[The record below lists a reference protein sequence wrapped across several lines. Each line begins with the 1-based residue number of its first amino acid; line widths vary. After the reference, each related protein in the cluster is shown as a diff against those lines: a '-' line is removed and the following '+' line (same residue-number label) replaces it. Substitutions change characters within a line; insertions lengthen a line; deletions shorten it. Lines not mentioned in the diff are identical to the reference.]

1 MSDGIKITK
10 LQFNPSELERSLDAI
25 QNKVNS
31 KIETVSG
38 EVGKDILDLAKE
50 NDIAVMDYASKQFIQ
65 PQDVDK
71 FGTMNEQEI
80 KDYYDSLSEPMK
92 KSFVTY
98 FFNKCCEKDPQFYT
112 LSKMNTVNV
121 LIGGRLFDNLI
132 SVCSNQQ
139 KK

>member
-50 NDIAVMDYASKQFIQ
+50 KCPVVTGNLRDSGYLETNKNGFKVGFSAPYASVVHEKPTNTQFLTVAVKEVCGDNYENLKRRVI
-65 PQDVDK
+65 
-71 FGTMNEQEI
+71 GNE
-80 KDYYDSLSEPMK
+80 
-92 KSFVTY
+92 
-98 FFNKCCEKDPQFYT
+98 
-112 LSKMNTVNV
+112 
-121 LIGGRLFDNLI
+121 
-132 SVCSNQQ
+132 
-139 KK
+139 

>member
-50 NDIAVMDYASKQFIQ
+50 NNVPVDLFWLDAGWYGDDIDR
-65 PQDVDK
+65 P
-71 FGTMNEQEI
+71 E
-80 KDYYDSLSEPMK
+80 SLYE
-92 KSFVTY
+92 
-98 FFNKCCEKDPQFYT
+98 
-112 LSKMNTVNV
+112 
-121 LIGGRLFDNLI
+121 FDWW
-132 SVCSNQQ
+132 
-139 KK
+139 